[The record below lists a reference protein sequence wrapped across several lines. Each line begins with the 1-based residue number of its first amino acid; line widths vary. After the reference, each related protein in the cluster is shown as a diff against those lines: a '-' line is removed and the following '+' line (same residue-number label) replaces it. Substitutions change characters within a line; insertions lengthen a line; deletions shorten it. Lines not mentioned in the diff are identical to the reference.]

1 MIRFKISFFKCV
13 AQTLNSVTNSTVT
26 SIFILVCA
34 LVSSHFIFYLRRR
47 RTVIILWEVIAS
59 NISLLHFNDCLG
71 FQQNNDLIFHAMST
85 GIIVSCLSWQE
96 FCRVVD
102 FFSPPRSLSLLLI
115 NPSVTWRTLTILGF
129 CLILV
134 LGGRTHPFFMVDVYH
149 CWFIGA
155 FLIHRKK
162 ICLNIL
168 HQNVFAL
175 YSNHLISCKQVLC
188 NVFHDYITDRFW
200 HICMEAYCCWGRGS
214 DFLLLNLCAIPAT
227 IFKKNHI

>member
-1 MIRFKISFFKCV
+1 
-13 AQTLNSVTNSTVT
+13 
-26 SIFILVCA
+26 
-34 LVSSHFIFYLRRR
+34 
-47 RTVIILWEVIAS
+47 
-59 NISLLHFNDCLG
+59 
-71 FQQNNDLIFHAMST
+71 
-85 GIIVSCLSWQE
+85 
-96 FCRVVD
+96 
-102 FFSPPRSLSLLLI
+102 
-115 NPSVTWRTLTILGF
+115 
-129 CLILV
+129 
-134 LGGRTHPFFMVDVYH
+134 MVDVYH

-227 IFKKNHI
+227 IFKKNHIQFQVLLNQRKSTILFIPDDTKPLRQRGAATLKGQVLPYTYRLPLKITREKEPIVVRWSLVVNIFMFATKLMGGICTVLVGACCNYMVPVSIPSIDSSRSLNLRFNRCFFGFQRK